1 MISYVPNGILV
12 GIKNGIKV
20 GSLTTVVS
28 MSGLAAVADLAQ
40 AQRFYDT
47 RGHWASAY
55 IDALAG
61 AGVINGFPDGTFR
74 PNQPVTRAQFATI
87 VNGGFQLSSNA
98 GMTSFW
104 DVPPSHWAARA
115 ISTAAAHNL
124 VAGFPDGSY
133 RPEQPVTRTETW
145 VVLVNG
151 LGSGGLGFQQAGNT
165 QDLFDRYRD
174 AAAIPG
180 WAAPSLALASQAG
193 LMVNYPDPMLLEP
206 NRAATRA
213 EVAAF
218 TYQAMAQ
225 RGNLGS
231 IGQAAP
237 SNPTFEVQVSTVAA
251 GTLIPV
257 VSTAPDR
264 LLIAPNE
271 TRPVSMI
278 VQNPIRNSRGDIVV
292 PFGSRVDGRFEPAVG
307 GSRFVADT
315 VIIDN
320 QVFSLVAQSD
330 VIADVKDPRQINT
343 GQVAQDAAIG
353 AAAGAILGL
362 VTGDRA
368 IATEEVLAAGV
379 AGATIGNAT
388 APRVSIIDPNQAIN
402 IRLMQDLALAR

>member
-1 MISYVPNGILV
+1 MINCGSNQMVD

-20 GSLTTVVS
+20 GSLTTVIS
-28 MSGLAAVADLAQ
+28 MSVLAAMADLAQ

-87 VNGGFQLSSNA
+87 VNGGFQLSSSA

-115 ISTAAAHNL
+115 ISVTAANNL

-133 RPEQPVTRTETW
+133 RPEQPVTRTETL

-165 QDLFDRYRD
+165 QDLLSRYRD

-193 LMVNYPDPMLLEP
+193 LIVNYPDPMLLEP

-225 RGNLGS
+225 RGRFGS
-231 IGQAAP
+231 IGQTP
-237 SNPTFEVQVSTVAA
+237 TNPTFEVQVSTVAA

-278 VQNPIRNSRGDIVV
+278 VQNPIRNTRGDIVV

-307 GSRFVADT
+307 GTRFVADT

-330 VIADVKDPRQINT
+330 VIADIKDPRQTNT
-343 GQVAQDAAIG
+343 GQVTQDAAIG

-379 AGATIGNAT
+379 AGAAIGNAT
-388 APRVSIIDPNQAIN
+388 APRVSVIDPNQAIN

>member
-1 MISYVPNGILV
+1 MIGCVSNGMLD

-20 GSLTTVVS
+20 GSLTTAVS
-28 MSGLAAVADLAQ
+28 MSVWAVMPEPAQ

-47 RGHWASAY
+47 GGHWASAY

-87 VNGGFQLSSNA
+87 VNGGFQLSNTV

-104 DVPPSHWAARA
+104 DVPPSHWASRA
-115 ISTAAAHNL
+115 ISTAAANNL

-133 RPEQPVTRTETW
+133 RPEQPVTRTEAL

-165 QDLFDRYRD
+165 QDLFSRYRD

-180 WAAPSLALASQAG
+180 WATPSLALASQSG
-193 LMVNYPDPMLLEP
+193 LIVNYPDPMLLEP

-213 EVAAF
+213 EIAAF

-225 RGNLGS
+225 RGSFGS
-231 IGQAAP
+231 VGQAP
-237 SNPTFEVQVSTVAA
+237 TTPTFEVQVSTVAA

-257 VSTAPDR
+257 VSTAADR

-278 VQNPIRNSRGDIVV
+278 VQNPIRNTRGDIVI

-307 GSRFVADT
+307 GTRFVADT

-330 VIADVKDPRQINT
+330 VIHDVKDPRQTNT
-343 GQVAQDAAIG
+343 GQVVQDAAIG

-379 AGATIGNAT
+379 AGAAVGNIT
-388 APRVSIIDPNQAIN
+388 APRVSIIDPNQAIT
-402 IRLMQDLALAR
+402 IRLMQDLTPAR